1 MIWQRCASAQYS
13 GRECIEV
20 VGIPDNVNNNELEH
34 KALTVFKKIG
44 CEIPP
49 RDLEA
54 CHRLR
59 KNSDRV
65 TVTFSHRKDSEQIM
79 SVKKGFEKKNKNAG
93 YWVNKQ
99 SIYIYKY
106 KLMPL

>member
-1 MIWQRCASAQYS
+1 MERQCCASAQYS

-34 KALTVFKKIG
+34 KALTVFQKIG

-79 SVKKGFEKKNKNAG
+79 SVKKYLKKK
-93 YWVNKQ
+93 
-99 SIYIYKY
+99 
-106 KLMPL
+106 